1 MVMVTI
7 LVVMMIRA
15 MPINNEVDLDNNSNE
30 VNS

>member
-7 LVVMMIRA
+7 LVVMMTT
-15 MPINNEVDLDNNSNE
+15 MPKNNEVDLGNNSNE

>member
-7 LVVMMIRA
+7 LVVMMTA
-15 MPINNEVDLDNNSNE
+15 MSINNEVALGNNSNE

>member
-7 LVVMMIRA
+7 LVVMMTA

>member
-7 LVVMMIRA
+7 LVVMMTA
-15 MPINNEVDLDNNSNE
+15 MPINNEVDLGNNSNE

>member
-7 LVVMMIRA
+7 LVVMMTA
-15 MPINNEVDLDNNSNE
+15 MPINNEVDLDSNE